1 MRQISD
7 EDAEKIADVLM
18 NKIVERAQKEA
29 GKGLFGYLSKL
40 FWGAVL
46 ALVAYGATR
55 YGGSG

>member
-18 NKIVERAQKEA
+18 EKIVERAQKEA
-29 GKGLFGYLSKL
+29 GKGMFAYLSKL

-46 ALVAYGATR
+46 ALVAYGASR
-55 YGGSG
+55 YGSPG